1 MARERLDDKEDG
13 MGTAAWLEG
22 GRLPKNWPSPQWQ
35 SWKEEEKTSW
45 QQGDCQELATWVI
58 GHDGCHFLFLIEG
71 HFVRTTGAL
80 VVIAV

>member
-1 MARERLDDKEDG
+1 
-13 MGTAAWLEG
+13 MGTATWLEG
-22 GRLPKNWPSPQWQ
+22 GRLPKNWPSPQRQ